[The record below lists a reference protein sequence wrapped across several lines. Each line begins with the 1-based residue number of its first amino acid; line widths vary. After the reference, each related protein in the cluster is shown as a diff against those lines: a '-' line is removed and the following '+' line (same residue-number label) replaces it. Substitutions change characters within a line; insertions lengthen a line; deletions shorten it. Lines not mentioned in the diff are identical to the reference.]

1 VFCYNLEAMASIT
14 SLNNSLINQT
24 GQTQE
29 SLLKQFNQLSTG
41 KRVNSAADDASG
53 YAIATSL
60 NTQAAAASASSENIQ
75 DAYNATSVAQGA
87 LQQLTGV
94 LQTAR
99 NLAVQGVN
107 SFLSPADRADLQAQ
121 TNQLVQQANTI
132 AQSVN
137 FNGQQLLNGA
147 LAGPQAGTPAVAKVT
162 ANDIVQNGGTVITQV
177 AAANANFQKPPAG
190 AAQGF
195 GGTSTT
201 NSTIAIQVVNNNG
214 QAAAVATVRDNATG
228 QTVTSAP
235 VAAGGTISG
244 VENVNIKV
252 GNISLADVGQTA
264 TVQIAQATPAN
275 SQNSALTVQSGAN
288 EGQTTNVAVPGVNS
302 STLQINNL
310 NLGSSLGATQAI
322 GQIDNALNSLT
333 TSQAKLGAQQVAL
346 QAASQANDT
355 YANNLTTAASNI
367 TDENYGPGV
376 TQSTLSQLQQQIQF
390 ALQAKNN
397 VNASAVLGLF
407 G

>member
-1 VFCYNLEAMASIT
+1 MAAIT
-14 SLNNSLINQT
+14 GLNNSLVNQT

-29 SLLKQFNQLSTG
+29 SLLQQFSKLSTG

-60 NTQAAAASASSENIQ
+60 NTQAAAASTASDNIQ
-75 DAYNATSVAQGA
+75 EAYNATNVAQGA

-107 SFLSPADRADLQAQ
+107 SFLSPADRADLQAE

-137 FNGQQLLNGA
+137 FNGQPLLNGS
-147 LAGPQAGTPAVAKVT
+147 LAGPQAGTAAVAKVT
-162 ANDIVQNGGTVITQV
+162 NNDLAQSGGGIITQV
-177 AAANANFQKPPAG
+177 AAANANFHAPPAG

-195 GGTSTT
+195 GGASTT
-201 NSTIAIQVVNNNG
+201 SSTIQVQVINDNG
-214 QAAAVATVRDNATG
+214 VAAAVATVRDNATG
-228 QTVTSAP
+228 QTVTTAP

-252 GNISLADVGQTA
+252 GNIALADVGQTA

-275 SQNSALTVQSGAN
+275 SQNSALTVQSGSN
-288 EGQTTNVAVPGVNS
+288 EGATTNVAIPGTNS
-302 STLQINNL
+302 TTLQINNL

-333 TSQAKLGAQQVAL
+333 TSQAQLGAQQVAL
-346 QAASQANDT
+346 QTAASANDT
-355 YANNLTTAASNI
+355 YANNLTSAASNI
-367 TDENYGPGV
+367 TDENYGQGV

-397 VNASAVLGLF
+397 VNAAAVLGLF

>member
-1 VFCYNLEAMASIT
+1 MFCYNLEAMASIT

>member
-1 VFCYNLEAMASIT
+1 MASIT
-14 SLNNSLINQT
+14 SLNNQSINQAE
-24 GQTQE
+24 QTQQ
-29 SLLKQFNQLSTG
+29 SLLRQFNQLSSG

-53 YAIATSL
+53 YAIATQL
-60 NTQAAAASASSENIQ
+60 NTQAAAASTASDNIQ
-75 DAYNATSVAQGA
+75 DVYNATNVAQGA

-137 FNGQQLLNGA
+137 FNGQHLLNGS

-177 AAANANFQKPPAG
+177 AAANANFHAPPTG

-201 NSTIAIQVVNNNG
+201 NSTVQVQVINNNG

-275 SQNSALTVQSGAN
+275 SQNSALTVQSGSN
-288 EGQTTNVAVPGVNS
+288 EGQTTNVAIPGTNS
-302 STLQINNL
+302 TTLQINNL

-322 GQIDNALNSLT
+322 GQIDNALSSLT
-333 TSQAKLGAQQVAL
+333 TSQAQLGAQQVAL
-346 QAASQANDT
+346 QTAAAANDT
-355 YANNLTTAASNI
+355 YANNLTSAASNI
-367 TDENYGPGV
+367 TDENYGQGV
-376 TQSTLSQLQQQIQF
+376 TQSTLSQLQQSIQF